1 MCGFVANE
9 KPELAGDILN
19 DKTVIVYLP
28 LKPEMAKANNL
39 PIKLPILVQ
48 DMENVLDLD
57 RIDLD
62 IIIRGLEAQCFL
74 ESDDYYESYL
84 IYYYYEA
91 FKRSLNSGNFDESKE
106 FLERAGKIKKDYRY
120 HFYLGLLLREEGKIE
135 LSEIEL
141 RQAIEMNREFY
152 IGYYELGR
160 LFQLQEEYDE
170 AVSSYV
176 KSVEKSGGQFPLPFV
191 ATIDC
196 FISKGDYSAAME
208 VIDNVNEQFPLYSEI
223 LLRKGV
229 ILNETQKY
237 SLAEATFSENIG
249 LGEDWKSL
257 YNRSFSRA
265 RQGKLFEAYDDL
277 KTAFKISGNSEVLY
291 ELAISEKNMGMLED
305 SLSHCERYYNETL
318 DEKAL
323 VLKARILDMMGDY
336 DSAIEATEERFVEL
350 KNVLLIHKYLAE
362 GKIKRDLPFEEPLSE
377 FYYRSLQNKIARD
390 GFSDCRL
397 IESGR
402 INIETL
408 TELLTELGIDDLTE
422 RISLLSE
429 GLLPGE
435 TREATLPEVGLFTT
449 LISEMQFFPSQQ
461 EYLSYLMSFLVSGKG
476 KTTAIFK
483 TLLYLERWSLS
494 GLPFTIEAFVDE
506 YIEEIKDLSF
516 DFGLNI
522 ARIIEYG
529 GSDIDTFEEEQ
540 DVDPEEA
547 VLTIIYSL
555 EKGTISELRTPDCS
569 LNSYITR
576 LSGAGG

>member
-1 MCGFVANE
+1 M
-9 KPELAGDILN
+9 N

-48 DMENVLDLD
+48 DMNNVLDLD

-74 ESDDYYESYL
+74 ESDEYYESYL
-84 IYYYYEA
+84 IYYYFEA
-91 FKRSLNSGNFDESKE
+91 FKRALNSGNLGESKE
-106 FLERAGKIKKDYRY
+106 FLERAGKIRKDYRY

-141 RQAIEMNREFY
+141 RRAVEMNGEFY

-160 LFQLQEEYDE
+160 LLQYQEEYDE
-170 AVSSYV
+170 AVTSYV
-176 KSVEKSGGQFPLPFV
+176 KSFEKSGGQFPLPFV

-208 VIDNVNEQFPLYSEI
+208 VIENVNDQFPLYSEI

-229 ILNETQKY
+229 IFNETQKY

-249 LGEDWKSL
+249 LGEDWKNF

-277 KTAFKISGNSEVLY
+277 KTAFRISGNFEVLY

-305 SLSHCERYYNETL
+305 SLSHCESYYNETV

-323 VLKARILDMMGDY
+323 LLKARILDMMGDY
-336 DSAIEATEERFVEL
+336 DSAIETTDERFVEL
-350 KNVLLIHKYLAE
+350 RNVLLIHKYLAE
-362 GKIKRDLPFEEPLSE
+362 GKIRRDLAFEEPLNE
-377 FYYRSLQNKIARD
+377 FYYRSLQEKIARN

-408 TELLTELGIDDLTE
+408 TELLTELGIEDMTY
-422 RISLLSE
+422 RISLFSE

-435 TREATLPEVGLFTT
+435 TREITLPEVGLYTA
-449 LISEMQFFPSQQ
+449 LISEMEFFPSQQ

-476 KTTAIFK
+476 KTTAIFR

-494 GLPFTIEAFVDE
+494 GLPFRIEAFVDE
-506 YIEEIKDLSF
+506 HIEEIKDLSF
-516 DFGLNI
+516 DFGLKI
-522 ARIIEYG
+522 ARIIEFG
-529 GSDIDTFEEEQ
+529 GPDIDTFEEEQ
-540 DVDPEEA
+540 DVSPEEVMLA
-547 VLTIIYSL
+547 IIYSF
-555 EKGTISELRTPDCS
+555 EKGTIGELRTRDHT
-569 LNSYITR
+569 LNNYITR
-576 LSGAGG
+576 LSGTGG